1 MANRAF
7 EPYLRSVLRIITGF
21 MFSLHGCQKLF
32 GFFGGLGGGG
42 AKVHFFSLMWLAGFL
57 ETFGGL
63 LILLG
68 LLTTPVALILCGEM
82 AVAYFKQHF
91 PGGFFPI
98 QNRGELAV
106 LYCFVFLYLF
116 SAGAGPLSLDAV
128 IFRRRTT

>member
-7 EPYLRSVLRIITGF
+7 EPYLRSVLRIIAGF
-21 MFSLHGCQKLF
+21 MFSLHGFQKLF
-32 GFFGGLGGGG
+32 GLFGGLGGAG
-42 AKVHFFSLMWLAGFL
+42 AKVHFFSLLWLAGFL

-68 LLTTPVALILCGEM
+68 LLTTPVALVLCGEM

>member
-82 AVAYFKQHF
+82 AVTYFKQHF

>member
-7 EPYLRSVLRIITGF
+7 EPYLRSVLRIIAGF
-21 MFSLHGCQKLF
+21 MFSLHGFQKLF

-42 AKVHFFSLMWLAGFL
+42 AKVHFFSLLWLAGFL

-68 LLTTPVALILCGEM
+68 LLTTPVALVLCGEM

-98 QNRGELAV
+98 QNRGELAI